1 MDLLPAAS
9 GSVDLKSLFSEG
21 DATTR
26 AHSKSPVRLQL
37 CLLPGQF
44 ESMWSEAGPGLGF
57 IIALSSINSPYL
69 LNSSSGGLVLP
80 KLRG

>member
-1 MDLLPAAS
+1 
-9 GSVDLKSLFSEG
+9 
-21 DATTR
+21 
-26 AHSKSPVRLQL
+26 
-37 CLLPGQF
+37 
-44 ESMWSEAGPGLGF
+44 MWSEAGPGLGF